1 MASDSGM
8 VITRVQGATIVLFRT
23 ASILEGPVIEQI
35 AKTLYALVD
44 EQACRK
50 LVLDFRAVN
59 FMSSQM
65 LGVLVSL
72 MKRSAAIKGKVVLC
86 ALRDELK
93 KVFEIT
99 RLDKIMN
106 FASDETEAIK
116 QFDAPIR

>member
-1 MASDSGM
+1 MASEGGM

-23 ASILEGPVIEQI
+23 ASILEGPAIEQI
-35 AKTLYALVD
+35 AQTLYALVD

-72 MKRSAAIKGKVVLC
+72 NKRSAAIKGKVVLC
-86 ALRDELK
+86 ALRGELK

-99 RLDKIMN
+99 RLDRIMN
-106 FASDETEAIK
+106 FAPDETEAIK
-116 QFDAPIR
+116 QFDAPAR